1 MARWDQ
7 LPKITKQDLKRLY
20 QMRTERDYGGYETFN
35 EFCLAEYERTERTIN
50 RMLLKSG
57 RRSPLTKKRIKL
69 KEKRETERLINQ
81 SFRAKFEWW
90 KSSVATSSTP
100 SDVRRD
106 VRSDDPRLSSDV
118 PRPSRDSS
126 TASRHGGNQNDKE
139 LSDEELSI
147 GKGNEGHDLSERLKN
162 RMQPHHLQR
171 RTTTEPRSSR
181 TDCSSNEMVPS
192 GSKARDASPG
202 RSQSADAPTGE
213 RPEDHL
219 DSEAEALEWLFS
231 KEALEAK
238 SRDLGTFRGKH
249 R

>member
-50 RMLLKSG
+50 RMLWNAG

-69 KEKRETERLINQ
+69 KEKRETEKTINE
-81 SFRAKFEWW
+81 SFRAKHEKW
-90 KSSVATSSTP
+90 KASITTSCIP

-106 VRSDDPRLSSDV
+106 VRSDDSRLPSDV
-118 PRPSRDSS
+118 PRPSRDS
-126 TASRHGGNQNDKE
+126 TKASKHGGNQNDKE
-139 LSDEELSI
+139 LTDEELSI
-147 GKGNEGHDLSERLKN
+147 DKGNAGHDISEHLKN
-162 RMQPHHLQR
+162 RIPSDLPQQ
-171 RTTTEPRSSR
+171 RTTTETRSTR

-192 GSKARDASPG
+192 GSKDRNQSLG
-202 RSQSADAPTGE
+202 RSHSGDAPSGE
-213 RPEDHL
+213 PPEYHL
-219 DSEAEALEWLFS
+219 DPDTNALEWLFT
-231 KEALEAK
+231 KEELEEQTK
-238 SRDLGTFRGKH
+238 DLGTFWGKH